1 MKKETSIRFSVDK
14 ENKKIR
20 VKREFAAPVS
30 EVWTAWTD
38 SRWLDRWWAP
48 KPWTAKTKSME
59 FKEGGHWL
67 YAMIG
72 PDGSTHWSRADFS
85 TIEPLRKFSALDA
98 FSDENGKI
106 DKSFPTS
113 IWINEFSGEADI
125 TSVAVEISYEK
136 LEDLEKMLEM
146 GIREGFTS
154 GLDNLEELLSK
165 KQWKLKAK

>member
-1 MKKETSIRFSVDK
+1 M
-14 ENKKIR
+14 
-20 VKREFAAPVS
+20 AAP
-30 EVWTAWTD
+30 T
-38 SRWLDRWWAP
+38 
-48 KPWTAKTKSME
+48 
-59 FKEGGHWL
+59 
-67 YAMIG
+67 G
-72 PDGSTHWSRADFS
+72 PAQIS
-85 TIEPLRKFSALDA
+85 LRSSLSILAALDA

-136 LEDLEKMLEM
+136 LEGREKRVGM

-154 GLDNLEELLSK
+154 GLNHLEELLSK